1 MNLPTL
7 PGSEHLISLA
17 LTYAL
22 HSTVLTLV
30 AWLIVRGLKPRS
42 NPLREAIWTAA
53 LFGAFVTTAMQSA
66 GGVSSRLATFE
77 IERASPRPDLGAK
90 AFAPF
95 DPFQTESA
103 HAAMPEDLAQRGDRA
118 EPRVTESRSTSTQRR
133 PASPVA
139 RTETSSSPAPAS
151 SVSTVGALR
160 ERVTERF
167 AAISA
172 AVRRDAGTVLL
183 LGAVFGAIWLGWLFL
198 RSRSA
203 LAGRI
208 PLVDHPL
215 NEQLDALRDRFGF
228 APEVAL
234 SLSERIA
241 TPVAFGVRRFEIC
254 IPERVLSDL
263 DDSQRQAMLAH
274 ELAHLV
280 RRDPLRLLLARAV
293 ESICFFQPLH
303 RLARRELFEVIER
316 RCDAYA
322 VERLGGGLALAGC
335 LAEVASWLV
344 SRPTRAMAPAMAGSK
359 SALCRRIEQLLDED
373 ATLESEQRQRGLAPL
388 VIALVPMVALVAPG
402 FAVARPEAALNRT
415 SNARDALAESAAPE
429 LVPDS
434 TEVDPAIDLDDIDLD
449 DVVGLL
455 DSEISALGDEIAELR
470 CALGDTKDPRFEP
483 ALDALEARLT
493 KLEERRTSLA
503 ALWRVR
509 ELELD
514 DINAIED
521 EETDND
527 VRRNR

>member
-1 MNLPTL
+1 MTLPTL

-30 AWLIVRGLKPRS
+30 ALLIVRGLKPRS

-77 IERASPRPDLGAK
+77 IERSAPRLELGATG
-90 AFAPF
+90 FAPF

-103 HAAMPEDLAQRGDRA
+103 HAAMPQESAKRSLRVDSRG
-118 EPRVTESRSTSTQRR
+118 TESRASGSQRRSAAPVTST
-133 PASPVA
+133 A
-139 RTETSSSPAPAS
+139 TSSSEAS
-151 SVSTVGALR
+151 DSAVSTVGALR
-160 ERVTERF
+160 DRVAERF
-167 AAISA
+167 AAITA

-215 NEQLDALRDRFGF
+215 NEQLDALRASFGF
-228 APEVAL
+228 EHEVAI
-234 SLSERIA
+234 SLSDRIA

-254 IPERVLSDL
+254 VPERVLSDL

-344 SRPTRAMAPAMAGSK
+344 SRPARAMAPAMAESK

-373 ATLESEQRQRGLAPL
+373 ATLESDQRQRRLAPL

-402 FAVARPEAALNRT
+402 FAVARPEVAVDRAATPRNDR
-415 SNARDALAESAAPE
+415 AEIATPTP
-429 LVPDS
+429 VPDPTT
-434 TEVDPAIDLDDIDLD
+434 TERAIELDE
-449 DVVGLL
+449 VVELL
-455 DSEISALGDEIAELR
+455 DSEISALGEEIAELR
-470 CALGDTKDPRFEP
+470 CVLGDTKDPRFEP

-509 ELELD
+509 ELELGD
-514 DINAIED
+514 MIAIED
-521 EETDND
+521 EEADDD